1 MPFSRVSPHTWQ
13 VPVSAPSP
21 ARSIPAPGHFART
34 SFSRAPKYGQRQQL
48 PPLDQIKLDSL
59 RIDQLRL
66 AIRANLVSFA
76 SPVPIFEKHDRADLQ
91 GKLVQLYFVMGW
103 SCEAIAERY
112 GLIHQRVRQIL
123 KTWKQR
129 AVEMG
134 FIQYIPPADYLLLMP
149 STKRAPLPAFD
160 FLPEAPPPPPAVTS
174 VVSAS
179 S

>member
-1 MPFSRVSPHTWQ
+1 VLNSPQ
-13 VPVSAPSP
+13 G
-21 ARSIPAPGHFART
+21 RSE
-34 SFSRAPKYGQRQQL
+34 YGQRQQL
-48 PPLDQIKLDSL
+48 PPLDRIKLDTL

-66 AIRANLVSFA
+66 AVRANLVSFA
-76 SPVPIFEKHDRADLQ
+76 SPVPTFERHDRADLQ
-91 GKLVQLYFVMGW
+91 WKLVQLYFVMGW
-103 SCEAIAERY
+103 SCEAIGEKY

-134 FIQYIPPADYLLLMP
+134 FIQYIPPADYLTMAP
-149 STKRAPLPAFD
+149 AMKRTPLPAFD
-160 FLPEAPPPPPAVTS
+160 FLPPSAPPPALPVLH

>member
-1 MPFSRVSPHTWQ
+1 VQGKLSYG
-13 VPVSAPSP
+13 
-21 ARSIPAPGHFART
+21 RS
-34 SFSRAPKYGQRQQL
+34 SKYGERQQL

-66 AIRANLVSFA
+66 AVQANLVSFA
-76 SPVPIFEKHDRADLQ
+76 SPVPTFERHDRPDLQ
-91 GKLVQLYFVMGW
+91 WKLVQLYFVMGW
-103 SCEAIAERY
+103 SCDAIGERY

-134 FIQYIPPADYLLLMP
+134 FIQYIPPAEYLIP
-149 STKRAPLPAFD
+149 APAIKRTPVPAFD
-160 FLPEAPPPPPAVTS
+160 FLASAPPSAPVVTTIVS
-174 VVSAS
+174 VS